1 MDQRADGGK
10 QLKKYRA
17 PNKEFFRLPNKIF
30 DIPMTPIQFTIY
42 AYLVCCAGSK
52 GYCWPSIK
60 TISDKTGISK
70 TSVNEHLKVLSRRQI
85 IEIRKQKR
93 PGSAYKNNTY
103 TLLDLSNPEV
113 YRDLN
118 EPNELPFAI
127 DDIPAA

>member
-1 MDQRADGGK
+1 MDQAADGGE

-17 PNKEFFRLPNKIF
+17 PSKEFFRLPNKIF
-30 DIPMTPIQFTIY
+30 DVPMTPIQFTIY

-60 TISDKTGISK
+60 TISDRTGISK
-70 TSVNEHLKVLSRRQI
+70 TSVNEHLKVLAKRQI
-85 IEIRKQKR
+85 IEIGKQKR

-113 YRDLN
+113 YRDLV
-118 EPNELPFAI
+118 EPDALPFAI
-127 DDIPAA
+127 DDYPAA

>member
-1 MDQRADGGK
+1 MR
-10 QLKKYRA
+10 KKYHA
-17 PNKEFFRLPNKIF
+17 PSKEFFRLPNQIF
-30 DIPMTPIQFTIY
+30 VVPMTPIQFTIY

-60 TISDKTGISK
+60 TISDRTGICK
-70 TSVNEHLKVLSRRQI
+70 TSVNEHLKVLAKRQI
-85 IEIRKQKR
+85 IEIGKQKR

-103 TLLDLSNPEV
+103 TLLDLNNPEV

-118 EPNELPFAI
+118 EPTELPFAI

>member
-1 MDQRADGGK
+1 M
-10 QLKKYRA
+10 KKYRA

-30 DIPMTPIQFTIY
+30 DVPMTPIQFTIY

-70 TSVNEHLKVLSRRQI
+70 TSVNEHLKILANRQI
-85 IEIRKQKR
+85 IEIGKQKR
-93 PGSAYKNNTY
+93 PGNAYKNNTY

-113 YRDLN
+113 YRDLD
-118 EPNELPFAI
+118 ESNELPFSVNGDCAS
-127 DDIPAA
+127 

>member
-1 MDQRADGGK
+1 MDQRPDGGK